1 MITDIAYR
9 LRRRLDRT
17 VRGGRGVVLLYHRI
31 ADEVSDPYGLCVSP
45 AHFEQHLQHVRE
57 AGQPM
62 SLTEMIR
69 SLRCGAVPDRAI
81 CITFDDGYI
90 DNLDHAAPLLQQYDV
105 PATIFVTTGR
115 GGRDRE
121 FWWDELE
128 RVFMQPGVLPE
139 RLDLD
144 LDGQLRSWSLGTAV
158 RYTADDQARCRGW
171 HLNDEDS
178 PTPRHTAFR
187 EVYHAI
193 RPLPVAARTAAM
205 DRLLA
210 WAGLQSVDVRHT
222 HAVMEA
228 RQVADLARDGLV
240 QIGAHTI
247 NHPDLPSQDR
257 ATQRVE
263 IDSSKHVLEEW
274 IGAEVS
280 GFAYPYGLYNDESVD
295 AVRASGFD
303 FACAGDHQL
312 VRRRA
317 DPLLLPRIDVPIG
330 SGDAVARLLR
340 RWFW

>member
-1 MITDIAYR
+1 MIADVAYR
-9 LRRRLDRT
+9 LRRILDRAA
-17 VRGGRGVVLLYHRI
+17 RGGRGVVLLYHRI
-31 ADEVSDPYGLCVSP
+31 ADEVSDPYGLCVTP
-45 AHFEQHLQHVRE
+45 AHFEQHLQCVRE

-62 SLTEMIR
+62 SLSDLSR
-69 SLRCGAVPDRAI
+69 SLRSGAVPDRAI
-81 CITFDDGYI
+81 CLSFDDGYL
-90 DNLDHAAPLLQQYDV
+90 DNLEHAAPLLRRYDV
-105 PATIFVTTGR
+105 PATVFVTTGR

-144 LDGQLRSWSLGTAV
+144 IDGDLRSWSLGTAA
-158 RYTADDQARCRGW
+158 RYTTDDQVRCRGW
-171 HLNDEDS
+171 HLNDEHS
-178 PTPRHTAFR
+178 PTARHTVFR
-187 EVYHAI
+187 DVYHRV
-193 RPLPVAARTAAM
+193 RPLPVGPRTAVM

-210 WAGLQSVDVRHT
+210 WAGLQSADVRRT
-222 HAVMEA
+222 HAVMQPQ
-228 RQVADLARDGLV
+228 QVAELARDGLV

-257 ATQRVE
+257 ATQHDE
-263 IDSSKHVLEEW
+263 IGSSKRQLEDW
-274 IGAEVS
+274 LGAEVT

-295 AVRASGFD
+295 AVRDIGFD

-317 DPLLLPRIDVPIG
+317 HPLLLPRIDVPIG